1 MVIILHL
8 TGVVRSTY
16 VVLFLQLTC
25 AFSKTSL
32 FSVRAVLFVACIN
45 AGVHDYKILYDIL
58 SNKTH
63 DDFTIVYFLLPGHSF
78 HSSSTFVI
86 RTK

>member
-25 AFSKTSL
+25 VFSKTSL
-32 FSVRAVLFVACIN
+32 FSVRAVLFVAWIN
-45 AGVHDYKILYDIL
+45 EGVHDYEILYDFL

-63 DDFTIVYFLLPGHSF
+63 DVLVIFYFLL
-78 HSSSTFVI
+78 
-86 RTK
+86 K